1 MTDAVFTSP
10 SHWSDHMITRQWQC
24 DVEIV
29 VQAASKMSA
38 ADESPA
44 F

>member
-1 MTDAVFTSP
+1 
-10 SHWSDHMITRQWQC
+10 MITRQWQC

-44 F
+44 FWLRRAGFDRA